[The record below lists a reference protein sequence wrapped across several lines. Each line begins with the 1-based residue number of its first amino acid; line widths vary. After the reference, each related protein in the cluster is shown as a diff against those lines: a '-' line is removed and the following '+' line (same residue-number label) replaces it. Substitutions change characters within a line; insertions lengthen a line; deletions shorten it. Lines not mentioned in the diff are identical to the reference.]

1 MRFAQTACKFEGLHF
16 SHRFF
21 YDLMYLLVA
30 MSVNVA
36 GEEIKKRYE
45 KDLKTYHS
53 SIQREALQIVSP
65 TNGGPDSAKKSSHL
79 LFMVL

>member
-36 GEEIKKRYE
+36 EKEIKKIVRKIWRPITPE
-45 KDLKTYHS
+45 LHL
-53 SIQREALQIVSP
+53 EALQITSP
-65 TNGGPDSAKKSSHL
+65 TNGGPDLVKRSPN
-79 LFMVL
+79 